1 MVIAVDFD
9 GTLFSN
15 NYPNI
20 GEPNNKVIEW
30 CKQRKRCGD
39 TLILWTCR
47 SRKRLKA
54 AVDACKKFGL
64 EFDYINNHTKESIKR
79 YGRAPHG
86 SKILADVYLD
96 DKSMLPNDITNNW
109 ETKWEFAEKL

>member
-15 NYPNI
+15 NYPDV
-20 GEPNNKVIEW
+20 GEPNWSVIAW
-30 CKQRKRCGD
+30 CKRRKELGD

-47 SRKRLKA
+47 AKKCLRKAIR
-54 AVDACKKFGL
+54 ACREVGL

-79 YGRAPHG
+79 FGRARRG
-86 SKILADVYLD
+86 SKILADIYLD
-96 DKSMLPNDITNNW
+96 DKAMSPKEIVDDLFHDS
-109 ETKWEFAEKL
+109 